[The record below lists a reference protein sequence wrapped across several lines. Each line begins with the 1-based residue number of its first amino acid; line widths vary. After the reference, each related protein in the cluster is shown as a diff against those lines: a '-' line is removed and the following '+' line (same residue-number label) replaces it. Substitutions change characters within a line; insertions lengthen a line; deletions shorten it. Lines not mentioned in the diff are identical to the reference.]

1 MTLPGYTGAPPYF
14 SMPDTPA
21 PFSLVGATSHG
32 FSLKAVSNTTV
43 RVDWGDGTFT
53 VKQVGASNVTFSHT
67 YSQSFTGEI
76 KISEPSRIKEVANFT
91 GNLSSVRWTT
101 QQMSAL
107 RALSSIIAN
116 QTQISGDIAD
126 LPAPLTYAY
135 FSGAAM
141 TLSGDIADLPAPLA
155 TAYFIGASMTL
166 SGDIADLPAA
176 LATAY
181 FNGASMGIN
190 DYTGPISFSYGLT
203 RLELIS
209 SAPNGLAS
217 SEVDQLIIDFAA
229 VRTANNGVLS
239 LPASN
244 APRTAASDA
253 AVASLVSA
261 GWTVVTA

>member
-135 FSGAAM
+135 FNGAA
-141 TLSGDIADLPAPLA
+141 
-155 TAYFIGASMTL
+155 
-166 SGDIADLPAA
+166 
-176 LATAY
+176 
-181 FNGASMGIN
+181 MGIN

>member
-155 TAYFIGASMTL
+155 TAYF
-166 SGDIADLPAA
+166 
-176 LATAY
+176 
-181 FNGASMGIN
+181 NGAAMGIN